1 MGLSKSHSTN
11 YIAGCSK
18 SKANLILITT
28 LLLTS
33 IGLLTAFTWLL
44 VKMDDEKPS
53 LPPGFVYLSDID
65 PTIIQSIMYR
75 STENFI
81 GERITG
87 YLAPRAILTVEAAVA
102 LHLVQNR
109 VAQDNYSVV
118 LYDSYRPDKA
128 VKHFLKWKDDLEDQR
143 MKQGYYPYIDK
154 KDIFE
159 QGE

>member
-1 MGLSKSHSTN
+1 MYHS
-11 YIAGCSK
+11 S
-18 SKANLILITT
+18 
-28 LLLTS
+28 
-33 IGLLTAFTWLL
+33 
-44 VKMDDEKPS
+44 
-53 LPPGFVYLSDID
+53 
-65 PTIIQSIMYR
+65 
-75 STENFI
+75 ENFI